1 MSWGWGSPRGRVLAR
16 AGIGILTWV
25 VPADLVD
32 DAVGDG
38 LAWEMRLRSLPARL
52 GVYFIL
58 GCALLSG
65 KPYPEVIRQVTAGLQ
80 RALAAAGW
88 RAPATTA
95 LTGVRRRVGEK
106 PLESVF
112 RRLCS
117 ALSPGRAAWS
127 HLGALLVVAVD
138 GTTVGA
144 CDSTPNAAAF
154 GRPGACGKP
163 QRPAGGGQGRD
174 GTAQDTGGDGA
185 GPGEAA
191 DPALRLVTLAACGT
205 RGLLDAVMG
214 PVRGKGTGERAL
226 ATRILR
232 SLSAGMLLLA
242 DRNFYSY
249 ALWQA
254 AAATSADLLWRVKA
268 SMHLPVVAELPDGS
282 FLAHVSDP
290 RAVHARLRKNGQRR
304 RRGSKLGPESGPLPG
319 ITVRVIEYVLTVT
332 AGDGAVRAERYR
344 LITTLTDWRACPSAA
359 LAACY
364 ARRWQI
370 ETGYAEIKTCL
381 RGPGHLLRGRTP
393 DLARQELWAYLA
405 IYQALRVLI
414 TRAAA
419 RDGTDPAR
427 ISFTA
432 ALNAAQRTLGTDPAA
447 LGDALQAAETEML
460 SCLVPVRKG
469 RICPRAVKQ
478 ARSSYKSRS
487 SYPGP
492 ITQHARYTATI
503 TTPGS
508 RTQTTTDQ
516 ARQHLQRPDDPP

>member
-16 AGIGILTWV
+16 AGIGILSWV
-25 VPADLVD
+25 VPPGLVD

-52 GVYFIL
+52 GVYFVL

-65 KPYPEVIRQVTAGLQ
+65 EPYPEVIRRVTGGLE

-117 ALSPGRAAWS
+117 ALSPGRSPWS
-127 HLGALLVVAVD
+127 HLGGLLVVAVD
-138 GTTVGA
+138 GTTVST
-144 CDSTPNAAAF
+144 CDSPANAAAF
-154 GRPGACGKP
+154 GRPGACRTRR
-163 QRPAGGGQGRD
+163 RPARD
-174 GTAQDTGGDGA
+174 GTAPDTGGNGA

-191 DPALRLVTLAACGT
+191 NPALRLVTLAACGT

-214 PVRGKGTGERAL
+214 PVRGTGTGERAL
-226 ATRILR
+226 AGRLLG
-232 SLSAGMLLLA
+232 SLHAGMLLLA

-249 ALWQA
+249 ALWN
-254 AAATSADLLWRVKA
+254 AAATTGADLLWRVKA
-268 SMHLPVVAELPDGS
+268 SMHLPVLRELPDGS
-282 FLAHVSDP
+282 FLARVSDP
-290 RAVHARLRKNGQRR
+290 RAVQNRLHKNGKRR
-304 RRGSKLGPESGPLPG
+304 RRGSALPPETGPLPG
-319 ITVRVIEYVLTVT
+319 ITVRVIEYILTVT
-332 AGDGAVRAERYR
+332 TADGATRTGRYR
-344 LITTLTDWRACPSAA
+344 LITTVTDWRACPAAA

-364 ARRWQI
+364 ARRWAI

-381 RGPGHLLRGRTP
+381 RGPGRLLRGRTP

-414 TRAAA
+414 ARAAA
-419 RDGTDPAR
+419 GAGLDPGR

-432 ALNAAQRTLGTDPAA
+432 ALHAAQRTLGTDPGA
-447 LGDALQAAETEML
+447 LGDALAAAETEML
-460 SCLVPVRKG
+460 ACLLPVRQG

-478 ARSSYKSRS
+478 ARSPHKSRS
-487 SYPGP
+487 SHPGP

-503 TTPGS
+503 ATPGS
-508 RTQTTTDQ
+508 RTPTTTDQ
-516 ARQHLQRPDDPP
+516 AKQHAQRPDDPP